1 MPLAVLALGLV
12 ALAAF
17 VAVERRSRHPLVPP
31 QLFGDRNFTAANVA
45 TLLVYGALGVVFL
58 LLVLQLQVVAG
69 FSPTA
74 AGAALLP
81 VTADHARV
89 LGAGGC
95 ARAADRA
102 AAADDGRAAGQRGR
116 VAAAAAVWGRGRAGS
131 LTSCPASSCSGPG
144 WR

>member
-1 MPLAVLALGLV
+1 MLAAGLV

-17 VAVERRSRHPLVPP
+17 VAVERRSPHPLVPP
-31 QLFGDRNFTAANVA
+31 QLFADRQFSAANVA

-81 VTADHARV
+81 ITAIMLAV
-89 LGAGGC
+89 LGAGR
-95 ARAADRA
+95 ARSRS
-102 AAADDGRAAGQRGR
+102 GS
-116 VAAAAAVWGRGRAGS
+116 GRGCR
-131 LTSCPASSCSGPG
+131 
-144 WR
+144 